1 MKRTKTAWR
10 IVARHVLTHELR
22 DVALVYNQHL
32 ALRLKRY
39 AAPWIGLDEKELL
52 DMFEV
57 QLEGEQDD

>member
-1 MKRTKTAWR
+1 MTTKKAWR

-52 DMFEV
+52 DVFEV
-57 QLEGEQDD
+57 EVEDERV